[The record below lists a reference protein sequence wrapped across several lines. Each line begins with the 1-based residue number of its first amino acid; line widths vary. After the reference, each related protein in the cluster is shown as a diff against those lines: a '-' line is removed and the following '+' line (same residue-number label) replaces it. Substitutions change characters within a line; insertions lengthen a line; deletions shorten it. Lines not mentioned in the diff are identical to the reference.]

1 MSESTS
7 RPEPASPQDPA
18 FNNYRALLARL
29 EAHWNGV
36 EKAFPLT
43 CARGC
48 SACCYVDLSVSRV
61 EADFI
66 ASHLGTAG
74 EGEPSMRVP
83 AGAQK
88 GAKDHHSQ
96 FEMLAGPHPC
106 VFLDEKGE
114 CGIYAARP
122 SICRSHGIP
131 VLVEGRR
138 DHCPLNEGL
147 DAAPALNL
155 ELFNT
160 LLVAINARY
169 CQERGGG
176 KEAAAERISLRVLAG
191 QVLAEQA
198 LAGQVLAEQVLT
210 EKAPNQRRDTTSC

>member
-7 RPEPASPQDPA
+7 RPEPLSPQDPA
-18 FNNYRALLARL
+18 FTNYRALLARV

-36 EKAFPLT
+36 EEAFPLT

-66 ASHLGTAG
+66 AAHLATAEAG
-74 EGEPSMRVP
+74 DSTVRVP
-83 AGAQK
+83 SGAQK
-88 GAKDHHSQ
+88 GPKDHHAQ
-96 FEMLAGPHPC
+96 FDRLAGPHPC

-122 SICRSHGIP
+122 TICRSHGIP

-155 ELFNT
+155 ELLNT

-169 CQERGGG
+169 CQEREGGG
-176 KEAAAERISLRVLAG
+176 KEGAAERISLKVLA
-191 QVLAEQA
+191 AQA
-198 LAGQVLAEQVLT
+198 QAAQAQAAQ
-210 EKAPNQRRDTTSC
+210 APTRRTDGTSC